1 MVDGEFE
8 VLEQKHKSKM
18 ERATIVNK
26 YISSLKKAGDP
37 DYTGKLEEALK
48 DLIES
53 INIQNHS
60 GDYLFEFFLCHC
72 LVLCKWACIVLVTP
86 LQSTSSKWISS
97 NREET
102 LTEVKYYFTFLQ
114 NKLRQ

>member
-1 MVDGEFE
+1 MADDEFE

-37 DYTGKLEEALK
+37 DYAGKLEEALK
-48 DLIES
+48 DLKES

-60 GDYLFEFFLCHC
+60 GDYVFEFFLC
-72 LVLCKWACIVLVTP
+72 L
-86 LQSTSSKWISS
+86 
-97 NREET
+97 
-102 LTEVKYYFTFLQ
+102 YFANTVC
-114 NKLRQ
+114 RVSG